1 MAKCKDW
8 CEVYSRVTGY
18 FRPVANWNR
27 GKQEE
32 FRERKTYKV
41 QGFKGSRVQGSRA
54 VVAGSISAC
63 PARPAVFAAALLVCA
78 LLAGC
83 STTQKL
89 AEGISGK
96 SISGSGTVAIQR
108 VGIDD
113 ETKTPVL
120 KSTVITGD
128 YASARNGDY
137 ALQYRRRK
145 SPSIFNKDAVTEE
158 VTINYIGTKEQ
169 ALAALEL
176 ARKDAET
183 ATTAEK

>member
-1 MAKCKDW
+1 MKMAKCNAK

-18 FRPVANWNR
+18 FRPVANWNK
-27 GKQEE
+27 GKKQE
-32 FRERKTYKV
+32 FADRKT
-41 QGFKGSRVQGSRA
+41 FK
-54 VVAGSISAC
+54 VAGT
-63 PARPAVFAAALLVCA
+63 VAALIAAGLCLTGCGTA
-78 LLAGC
+78 NTLASGV
-83 STTQKL
+83 
-89 AEGISGK
+89 AEK
-96 SISGSGTVAIQR
+96 SLSGSGTVAVQR

-158 VTINYIGTKEQ
+158 VTINCIGTKEY
-169 ALAALEL
+169 AATALEI
-176 ARKDAET
+176 AKKDAEE
-183 ATTAEK
+183 AAAERPAAVQ

>member
-1 MAKCKDW
+1 MEKCSEK

-32 FRERKTYKV
+32 FKER
-41 QGFKGSRVQGSRA
+41 RVFNVVKALVLLFGLLA
-54 VVAGSISAC
+54 LALVAGCETSQTL
-63 PARPAVFAAALLVCA
+63 ARGV
-78 LLAGC
+78 
-83 STTQKL
+83 S
-89 AEGISGK
+89 EK

-120 KSTVITGD
+120 KSTVVTGD
-128 YASARNGDY
+128 YASARNGDH

-158 VTINYIGTKEQ
+158 VTINYIGTREQ
-169 ALAALEL
+169 ALAALDL
-176 ARKDAET
+176 ARKDAEA
-183 ATTAEK
+183 ATQKAETPPAKTEAVTPTAEKK

>member
-1 MAKCKDW
+1 MEKCKEK

-18 FRPVANWNR
+18 FRPVANWNK
-27 GKQEE
+27 GKKEE
-32 FRERKTYKV
+32 FAERKTYKV
-41 QGFKGSRVQGSRA
+41 VGA
-54 VVAGSISAC
+54 
-63 PARPAVFAAALLVCA
+63 VCA
-78 LLAGC
+78 LIACVALAGC

-89 AEGISGK
+89 AEGISEK

-169 ALAALEL
+169 ALAALEI
-176 ARKDAET
+176 ARKDVESAGKD
-183 ATTAEK
+183 AEKKEESGK